1 MTLRSRV
8 MVAVGGVAVIALLP
22 NGAMAQAP
30 TNTTTVPTVPVAPPA
45 PGVIASGVTI
55 EGVDVSGLSQRDA
68 ELKIATEVVAPK
80 RAPLVVVIRG
90 RRIPISP
97 DNAGYS
103 YLISRAVAGAM
114 NVART
119 QPPGPVDIP
128 LTERVQLGKLKKV
141 LEWRSR
147 KLRVSPRNA
156 TVAYSAGTGKVKI
169 TRSRAGVELDV
180 QRSLTKVRDAILS
193 GDRTPLTLPLSRVP
207 AEVAAVPT
215 TVFIDRNRF
224 RLTIVRRDG
233 VRAFPVAVGQI
244 AYPTPTG
251 AFSVVDKQRNP
262 TWYPPDSRWAAGLGP
277 VPPGAGNPLGTR
289 WMGLSSPGIGIH
301 GTPSPGSIGSR
312 ASHGCIRMYIRD
324 AERLFELL
332 DIGTPVTIL

>member
-1 MTLRSRV
+1 
-8 MVAVGGVAVIALLP
+8 MVGVAGAAMLALLP
-22 NGAMAQAP
+22 AAASAQAP
-30 TNTTTVPTVPVAPPA
+30 TNTTTAPVPVVPPA

-55 EGVDVSGLSQRDA
+55 EGVDVSGLTQRDA

-80 RAPLVVVIRG
+80 RLPLVVVIRG
-90 RRIPISP
+90 HRIPISP
-97 DNAGYS
+97 DRAGYS

-141 LEWRSR
+141 LEWRAR
-147 KLRVSPRNA
+147 KLRVSPKDA
-156 TVAYSAGTGKVKI
+156 TVAYSARTGKVKI

-180 QRSLTKVRDAILS
+180 QKSLTKVRDAILS
-193 GDRTPLTLPLSRVP
+193 GDRTPLTLPLARIT
-207 AEVAAVPT
+207 AEVATVPT
-215 TVFIDRNRF
+215 TVFIDRGRF
-224 RLTIVRRDG
+224 RLTIVRADG
-233 VRAFPVAVGQI
+233 VRTFPVAVGQP

-251 AFSVVDKQRNP
+251 AFRVVDKQRNP

-277 VPPGAGNPLGTR
+277 VPPGVGNPLGTR

-332 DIGTPVTIL
+332 DVGTPVTIL

>member
-1 MTLRSRV
+1 
-8 MVAVGGVAVIALLP
+8 MVGVGGAALLALVP
-22 NGAMAQAP
+22 AVASAQTP
-30 TNTTTVPTVPVAPPA
+30 TDTTTTPTTPTAPVVPPA

-55 EGVDVSGLSQRDA
+55 EGVDVSGLTRRDA
-68 ELKIATEVVAPK
+68 ELRIATEVVAPK

-90 RRIPISP
+90 HRIPISP
-97 DNAGYS
+97 DNAGYT

-141 LEWRSR
+141 LEWRAR
-147 KLRVSPRNA
+147 KLRVSPKNA
-156 TVAYSAGTGKVKI
+156 TVAYSARTGKVKI
-169 TRSRAGVELDV
+169 TRSRAGVELNV

-193 GDRTPLTLPLSRVP
+193 GDRTPLTLPLSRIAADVP
-207 AEVAAVPT
+207 TVPT
-215 TVFIDRNRF
+215 TVFIDRGRF

-233 VRAFPVAVGQI
+233 IRTFPVAVGQP

-251 AFSVVDKQRNP
+251 AFHVVDKQRNP

-277 VPPGAGNPLGTR
+277 VAPGAGNPLGTR
-289 WMGLSSPGIGIH
+289 WMGLSAPGIGMH
-301 GTPSPGSIGSR
+301 GTPSPGSIGTR